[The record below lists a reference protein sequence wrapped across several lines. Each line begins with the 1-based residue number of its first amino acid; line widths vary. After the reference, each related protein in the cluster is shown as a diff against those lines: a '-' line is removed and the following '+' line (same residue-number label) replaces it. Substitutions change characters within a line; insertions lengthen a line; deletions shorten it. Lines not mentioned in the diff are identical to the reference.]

1 MKKLDYIDGLKGI
14 GALMVFFCH
23 FVFAFYYAAYSL
35 TGDAVN
41 TNSGIEITIGKT
53 PLNLLY
59 SGNSAVC
66 LFLVFSGFVLCLS
79 YFHTRDKGR
88 LKSVAWKRYFR
99 LMPMILM
106 INTLIFVLMS
116 LGCYRNDEAA
126 ILTKSTVW
134 FAGFNQF
141 QPNFLQ
147 MLGESL
153 AGCFLFGTNNYN
165 GALWTIPYLFSG
177 ALVVYLAAYLVGEN
191 PFRYVVYLVML
202 LAAVKTDIYFAG
214 IFLGFAASDFFCT
227 RQKGMELW
235 RRFWLLPLGSFVLG
249 VYLLSYPSIG
259 SDMSGTI
266 YGILPSAYTTLYH
279 LAGAAL
285 LLRDKSMVGAFT
297 QGAFRGSQAILGV
310 AFVQNLYECA
320 GLVPLMIVA
329 SVPLYNIFSVLVLT
343 VTAPDAGAADH
354 RGMVVRTLRGII
366 TNPIILGILAGL
378 PFSLLSIDFPPMADK
393 FLGML
398 GGCATPMALLSIGAS
413 FEGAKA
419 IKKLGPTCAA
429 TFIKLILLP
438 VIFLPIAVH
447 MGFREQALV
456 AIVILCGAPS
466 TVSGYV
472 MAKNMGADHVLS
484 SSIIVL
490 TTVLSAITLTLTL
503 FILKSLALI

>member
-88 LKSVAWKRYFR
+88 LKSAAWKRYFR

-106 INTLIFVLMS
+106 INTVIFVLMS

-165 GALWTIPYLFSG
+165 GVLWHHPLPVLRRAGGLSGGLSGGGESVSVCGLSGDAAGSGEDRHLLCGYLPGLRGVRLFSAPG
-177 ALVVYLAAYLVGEN
+177 RRAWSCGGGSGFCRLAALYW
-191 PFRYVVYLVML
+191 
-202 LAAVKTDIYFAG
+202 A
-214 IFLGFAASDFFCT
+214 CT
-227 RQKGMELW
+227 CCPIR
-235 RRFWLLPLGSFVLG
+235 
-249 VYLLSYPSIG
+249 PS
-259 SDMSGTI
+259 
-266 YGILPSAYTTLYH
+266 
-279 LAGAAL
+279 
-285 LLRDKSMVGAFT
+285 
-297 QGAFRGSQAILGV
+297 
-310 AFVQNLYECA
+310 
-320 GLVPLMIVA
+320 
-329 SVPLYNIFSVLVLT
+329 
-343 VTAPDAGAADH
+343 
-354 RGMVVRTLRGII
+354 VRT
-366 TNPIILGILAGL
+366 
-378 PFSLLSIDFPPMADK
+378 
-393 FLGML
+393 
-398 GGCATPMALLSIGAS
+398 
-413 FEGAKA
+413 
-419 IKKLGPTCAA
+419 
-429 TFIKLILLP
+429 
-438 VIFLPIAVH
+438 
-447 MGFREQALV
+447 
-456 AIVILCGAPS
+456 
-466 TVSGYV
+466 
-472 MAKNMGADHVLS
+472 
-484 SSIIVL
+484 
-490 TTVLSAITLTLTL
+490 
-503 FILKSLALI
+503 

>member
-23 FVFAFYYAAYSL
+23 FIFAFYYAAYSL

-41 TNSGIEITIGKT
+41 TNSGIEIVIGKT

-88 LKSVAWKRYFR
+88 LKSAAWKRYFR

-106 INTLIFVLMS
+106 INTVIYVLMS

-165 GALWTIPYLFSG
+165 GVLWTIPYLFSG

-202 LAAVKTDIYFAG
+202 LAAVKTSSSG
-214 IFLGFAASDFFCT
+214 ITPATWAATCRT
-227 RQKGMELW
+227 EIRTAMEKTG
-235 RRFWLLPLGSFVLG
+235 RITTTDRTVDEKR
-249 VYLLSYPSIG
+249 SIKYKKKLR
-259 SDMSGTI
+259 DEELI
-266 YGILPSAYTTLYH
+266 NH
-279 LAGAAL
+279 AL
-285 LLRDKSMVGAFT
+285 L
-297 QGAFRGSQAILGV
+297 
-310 AFVQNLYECA
+310 
-320 GLVPLMIVA
+320 
-329 SVPLYNIFSVLVLT
+329 
-343 VTAPDAGAADH
+343 
-354 RGMVVRTLRGII
+354 
-366 TNPIILGILAGL
+366 
-378 PFSLLSIDFPPMADK
+378 
-393 FLGML
+393 
-398 GGCATPMALLSIGAS
+398 
-413 FEGAKA
+413 
-419 IKKLGPTCAA
+419 
-429 TFIKLILLP
+429 
-438 VIFLPIAVH
+438 
-447 MGFREQALV
+447 
-456 AIVILCGAPS
+456 
-466 TVSGYV
+466 
-472 MAKNMGADHVLS
+472 
-484 SSIIVL
+484 
-490 TTVLSAITLTLTL
+490 
-503 FILKSLALI
+503 

>member
-88 LKSVAWKRYFR
+88 LKSAAWKRYFR

-106 INTLIFVLMS
+106 INTVIFVLMS

-165 GALWTIPYLFSG
+165 GVLWTIPYLFFG

-285 LLRDKSMVGAFT
+285 LLAGVLGLPGLQRFFGAKP
-297 QGAFRGSQAILGV
+297 FRFLGKV
-310 AFVQNLYECA
+310 SYSLYLLHFPVIATFSCWLFLSLYGKMSYGLLTALDFVCTLA
-320 GLVPLMIVA
+320 
-329 SVPLYNIFSVLVLT
+329 LVL
-343 VTAPDAGAADH
+343 
-354 RGMVVRTLRGII
+354 
-366 TNPIILGILAGL
+366 ILSA
-378 PFSLLSIDFPPMADK
+378 LSRKYLEP
-393 FLGML
+393 
-398 GGCATPMALLSIGAS
+398 
-413 FEGAKA
+413 
-419 IKKLGPTCAA
+419 
-429 TFIKLILLP
+429 
-438 VIFLPIAVH
+438 
-447 MGFREQALV
+447 
-456 AIVILCGAPS
+456 
-466 TVSGYV
+466 VSGR
-472 MAKNMGADHVLS
+472 
-484 SSIIVL
+484 L
-490 TTVLSAITLTLTL
+490 TAGISKTFAGR
-503 FILKSLALI
+503 KKE